1 MSLDDALAEFNA
13 LRHAPM
19 TDGRWTALLERLA
32 EAAFR
37 AAHLLHSAALR
48 EHWPELDRFEGAAY
62 RRILVPFYMEEGLC
76 AIGNLYAVS
85 PAAVA

>member
-37 AAHLLHSAALR
+37 AAEHLIVYGSLS
-48 EHWPELDRFEGAAY
+48 PGA
-62 RRILVPFYMEEGLC
+62 P
-76 AIGNLYAVS
+76 
-85 PAAVA
+85 VA